1 MKQILSFLLSLSLVF
16 TSTLNVYAIDT
27 GTDFGSFDFNGETFS
42 GSGFDF
48 SKAKAFKEKTEESSD
63 NSMRLWQFFLGSM
76 FPGAGDNADYV
87 EETIRRFL
95 GKDSA
100 DTEETK
106 NAVIESASTDKNVAV
121 DENYYYF
128 TANFFKTVNKKIQ
141 DNVSKLNG
149 YWLVTPAHSLDE
161 LPYDTIVNG
170 FKNNFSSSGKVHDYV
185 YSDEFPS
192 ILQSLVESNAG
203 TVFYP
208 LRNSSGV
215 SLNNVRPYILEP
227 SYSGFDSKFYIV
239 RNSTPSYSST
249 LYDVYSVNGS
259 SLERVSDCR
268 YLLSAYVYN
277 AVDGL
282 RLYSGIASYFDYL
295 LYKSNTSN
303 CYGDPYRIFYSKK
316 DLENFINQGRTYY
329 SPKLPEVNIKIPIQ
343 YVNNPTT
350 MPTYN
355 ITYSPSGK
363 SETTIQADI
372 NGFVKDYL
380 EQLSKSKPAS
390 TPTPKPTATP
400 TPKPKPTATP
410 KPTSTPT
417 PAPTAT
423 PEPTATPI
431 PVTPTPIIPDATITP
446 SPPPEDFS
454 SINNWL
460 ERIYNWLLDF
470 GNKHATFE
478 QSLSDYLQNSNSKL
492 DQIITALDKISQGDT
507 TGTENGC
514 KYDYTELSTFL
525 STLWNDSD
533 KKFDNMAELLQK
545 NNEYLQTLVDSLPPT
560 EDYSSITERLDNI
573 SNWLSSFGTKHDSFE
588 KTLSQY
594 LESSNGKLE
603 QIIEAI
609 DKIPKGDT
617 TGTINGCKYDY
628 SELSSFMTNLWNES
642 DKKFDTMIDLLQENN
657 KYQEKL
663 VDSLNQIKALL
674 IADTVMDVFKNRS
687 SETANKAKEK
697 FPTSLPWDVAMVV
710 NAMCA
715 DPKEP
720 VIELPIEINS
730 LNIKEKITV
739 DLSSSE
745 WKKLAKTCRYLLS
758 ILFVLYLIHLTRKFF
773 NNKGDD

>member
-1 MKQILSFLLSLSLVF
+1 MVSCILTLSLCFPAYAEDFSGTGGNYGESRRLTDEEAEKLRESLVNNSVENTF
-16 TSTLNVYAIDT
+16 LRNVFFQPIKWLFDGFDDIDKAHEAQDNMLK
-27 GTDFGSFDFNGETFS
+27 GIFGNESGSFTQDDLKN
-42 GSGFDF
+42 
-48 SKAKAFKEKTEESSD
+48 SD
-63 NSMRLWQFFLGSM
+63 YVQID
-76 FPGAGDNADYV
+76 GDN
-87 EETIRRFL
+87 
-95 GKDSA
+95 
-100 DTEETK
+100 
-106 NAVIESASTDKNVAV
+106 
-121 DENYYYF
+121 YYF
-128 TANFFKTVNKKIQ
+128 TVNFVNKLNKKIQ
-141 DNVSKLNG
+141 DNVYRLNG
-149 YWLVTPAHSLDE
+149 YYLVEPQHTLNYEGIYEIFGNTFRWDTKSKDIFHSAISGIPSAYIYRPSFNGISFKLYTIKPTYHLYILDNVSPPQVGVFDE
-161 LPYDTIVNG
+161 DETTQLLQFSFTRNSFYESDANGVLVNPYSIPLSSALKDSST
-170 FKNNFSSSGKVHDYV
+170 KSSG
-185 YSDEFPS
+185 FF
-192 ILQSLVESNAG
+192 SLGAP
-203 TVFYP
+203 F
-208 LRNSSGV
+208 
-215 SLNNVRPYILEP
+215 
-227 SYSGFDSKFYIV
+227 K
-239 RNSTPSYSST
+239 
-249 LYDVYSVNGS
+249 
-259 SLERVSDCR
+259 
-268 YLLSAYVYN
+268 
-277 AVDGL
+277 
-282 RLYSGIASYFDYL
+282 
-295 LYKSNTSN
+295 
-303 CYGDPYRIFYSKK
+303 IFYSKADWEK
-316 DLENFINQGRTYY
+316 YNESGRSYY
-329 SPKLPEVNIKIPIQ
+329 VPKLPEVNIKIPIQ

-380 EQLSKSKPAS
+380 EQLSKSKPDP

-417 PAPTAT
+417 PKPK
-423 PEPTATPI
+423 PTATPI
-431 PVTPTPIIPDATITP
+431 PVTPTPIIPDATNTP

-525 STLWNDSD
+525 STLWNESD

-617 TGTINGCKYDY
+617 TGTINGCRYDY
-628 SELSSFMTNLWNES
+628 SELSSFMSNLWNES

-745 WKKLAKTCRYLLS
+745 WEKLAKTCRYLLS

>member
-42 GSGFDF
+42 GSGVDF

-141 DNVSKLNG
+141 DNVYRLNG
-149 YWLVTPAHSLDE
+149 YYLIEPQYSLT
-161 LPYDTIVNG
+161 YDDLRKCFLNSG
-170 FKNNFSSSGKVHDYV
+170 FSWSSSSIDNFKTFSS
-185 YSDEFPS
+185 EFPS
-192 ILQSLVESNAG
+192 C
-203 TVFYP
+203 
-208 LRNSSGV
+208 
-215 SLNNVRPYILEP
+215 YI
-227 SYSGFDSKFYIV
+227 
-239 RNSTPSYSST
+239 RR
-249 LYDVYSVNGS
+249 S
-259 SLERVSDCR
+259 SLDSSDFSGLPISSNYHLYISNGYVYFFNSNETDKVKR
-268 YLLSAYVYN
+268 SEFSAYFFSI
-277 AVDGL
+277 DD
-282 RLYSGIASYFDYL
+282 FYL
-295 LYKSNTSN
+295 KDVSPYAILTSN
-303 CYGDPYRIFYSKK
+303 LIKNNPSQRSDFIAFGSPFKIFYSKADWEK
-316 DLENFINQGRTYY
+316 YNESGRSYY
-329 SPKLPEVNIKIPIQ
+329 APKLPEVNIKIPIQ

-355 ITYSPSGK
+355 ITYNPSGK
-363 SETTIQADI
+363 SETTIQTDI

-380 EQLSKSKPAS
+380 EQLSKSKPDP
-390 TPTPKPTATP
+390 TPTPKPTAIPKPTATP
-400 TPKPKPTATP
+400 TPKPKPT
-410 KPTSTPT
+410 STPT
-417 PAPTAT
+417 PKPK
-423 PEPTATPI
+423 PTATPI
-431 PVTPTPIIPDATITP
+431 PVTPTPIIPDATVPP

-525 STLWNDSD
+525 STLWNESD
-533 KKFDNMAELLQK
+533 KKLDNMAELLQK
-545 NNEYLQTLVDSLPPT
+545 NNEYLQTLTDSLPPT

-628 SELSSFMTNLWNES
+628 SELSSFMTKLWNES

-745 WKKLAKTCRYLLS
+745 WEKLAKTCRYLLS

>member
-1 MKQILSFLLSLSLVF
+1 MLSLSLVF

-141 DNVSKLNG
+141 DNVYRLNG
-149 YWLVTPAHSLDE
+149 YYLVEPKYMLNYKGFYTVFPFASWNAEQRENFNSFVSQYPTCLFKYSSQSSDEIYGYPISIDYHLYIGGTGDVYFYNSDESCNVDIFHFSQNRFYINLKSVKPYSL
-161 LPYDTIVNG
+161 PFSKIT
-170 FKNNFSSSGKVHDYV
+170 KNNPVN
-185 YSDEFPS
+185 YSD
-192 ILQSLVESNAG
+192 
-203 TVFYP
+203 
-208 LRNSSGV
+208 
-215 SLNNVRPYILEP
+215 YIAFGAP
-227 SYSGFDSKFYIV
+227 FK
-239 RNSTPSYSST
+239 
-249 LYDVYSVNGS
+249 
-259 SLERVSDCR
+259 
-268 YLLSAYVYN
+268 
-277 AVDGL
+277 
-282 RLYSGIASYFDYL
+282 
-295 LYKSNTSN
+295 
-303 CYGDPYRIFYSKK
+303 IFYSKADWEK
-316 DLENFINQGRTYY
+316 YNESGRSYY
-329 SPKLPEVNIKIPIQ
+329 APKLPEVNIKIPIQ

-355 ITYSPSGK
+355 ITYNPSGK

-431 PVTPTPIIPDATITP
+431 SVTPTPIIPDATITP
-446 SPPPEDFS
+446 SPSPEDFS
-454 SINNWL
+454 SVNNWL
-460 ERIYNWLLDF
+460 ERIYNWLSDF

-525 STLWNDSD
+525 SMLWNESD
-533 KKFDNMAELLQK
+533 KKLDNMAELLQK

-603 QIIEAI
+603 QIIEVI

-628 SELSSFMTNLWNES
+628 SELSSFMANLWNES

-745 WKKLAKTCRYLLS
+745 WEKLAKTCRYLLS

>member
-1 MKQILSFLLSLSLVF
+1 MKRIICIFLACLLALSLCISAYAEDFSGTGGNYGESRRLTDEEAEKLRESLVNNSVENTF
-16 TSTLNVYAIDT
+16 LRNVFFQPIKWLFDGFDDIDKAHEAQDNMLK
-27 GTDFGSFDFNGETFS
+27 GIFGNESGSFTQDDLKN
-42 GSGFDF
+42 
-48 SKAKAFKEKTEESSD
+48 SD
-63 NSMRLWQFFLGSM
+63 YVQID
-76 FPGAGDNADYV
+76 GDN
-87 EETIRRFL
+87 
-95 GKDSA
+95 
-100 DTEETK
+100 
-106 NAVIESASTDKNVAV
+106 
-121 DENYYYF
+121 YYF
-128 TANFFKTVNKKIQ
+128 TVNFVNKLNKKIQ

-170 FKNNFSSSGKVHDYV
+170 YRNAYPNSGKDHDYY
-185 YSDEFPS
+185 YSDRFPS
-192 ILQSLVESNAG
+192 DLRASVESFN
-203 TVFYP
+203 VPYFYP
-208 LRNSSGV
+208 LRRKDGTPAN
-215 SLNNVRPYILEP
+215 PYRLYCLPLSRI
-227 SYSGFDSKFYIV
+227 GFDTKYYIV
-239 RNSTPSYSST
+239 RNSTPSYSSK
-249 LYDVYSVNGS
+249 LYDLYELEGS
-259 SLERVSDCR
+259 SLVQVNDKR
-268 YLLSAYVYN
+268 YLLDFGYYSSSDSFAW
-277 AVDGL
+277 
-282 RLYSGIASYFDYL
+282 YSGSASDFDYL
-295 LYKSNTSN
+295 LYESNTSN
-303 CYGDPYRIFYSKK
+303 CYGSPYRIFYSKK

-355 ITYSPSGK
+355 ITYNPSGK

-380 EQLSKSKPAS
+380 EQLSKSKPDP

-423 PEPTATPI
+423 PKPTATPI

-470 GNKHATFE
+470 GNKHAAFE

-525 STLWNDSD
+525 STLWNESD
-533 KKFDNMAELLQK
+533 KKLDNMAELLQK
-545 NNEYLQTLVDSLPPT
+545 NNEYLQTLTDSLPPT

-573 SNWLSSFGTKHDSFE
+573 SNWFSSFGTKHDSFE

-628 SELSSFMTNLWNES
+628 SELSSFMANLWNES

-730 LNIKEKITV
+730 LNIKEKIIV

-745 WKKLAKTCRYLLS
+745 WEKLAKTCRYLLS

>member
-1 MKQILSFLLSLSLVF
+1 MVSCILTLSLCFSAYAEDFSGTGGNYGESRRLTDEEAEKLRESLVNNSVENTF
-16 TSTLNVYAIDT
+16 LRNVFFQPIKWLFDGFDDIDKAHEAQDNMLK
-27 GTDFGSFDFNGETFS
+27 GIFGNESGSFTQD
-42 GSGFDF
+42 DL
-48 SKAKAFKEKTEESSD
+48 K
-63 NSMRLWQFFLGSM
+63 NS
-76 FPGAGDNADYV
+76 DYV
-87 EETIRRFL
+87 QID
-95 GKDSA
+95 G
-100 DTEETK
+100 
-106 NAVIESASTDKNVAV
+106 NN
-121 DENYYYF
+121 YYF
-128 TANFFKTVNKKIQ
+128 TVNFVNKLNKKIQ

-170 FKNNFSSSGKVHDYV
+170 YRNAYPNSGKDHDYY
-185 YSDEFPS
+185 YSDRFPS
-192 ILQSLVESNAG
+192 DLRTSVESCN
-203 TVFYP
+203 TTYFYP
-208 LRNSSGV
+208 LRRKDGTPANSYLLYRLPLSC
-215 SLNNVRPYILEP
+215 I
-227 SYSGFDSKFYIV
+227 GFDTKYYIV
-239 RNSTPSYSST
+239 RNSTPSYSSK
-249 LYDVYSVNGS
+249 LYDLYELEGS
-259 SLERVSDCR
+259 SLVQVNDKR
-268 YLLSAYVYN
+268 YLSYFGY
-277 AVDGL
+277 
-282 RLYSGIASYFDYL
+282 YSSDDSYAWYGGFASDFDYL
-295 LYKSNTSN
+295 LYESNTSN
-303 CYGDPYRIFYSKK
+303 CYGSPYRIFYSKK

-380 EQLSKSKPAS
+380 EQLSKSKPDP

-431 PVTPTPIIPDATITP
+431 PVTPTPIIPDATNTP

-525 STLWNDSD
+525 STLWNESD

-642 DKKFDTMIDLLQENN
+642 DKKFDTMIELLQENN

-745 WKKLAKTCRYLLS
+745 WEKLAKTCRYLLS

>member
-1 MKQILSFLLSLSLVF
+1 MKKILSACIVFCIIFSNLQFSLHPVYAVAQISGPVSSNPVPLPISLGVDLDITGVFEQYYKFVTDNFPKRLNSIDQFQSAIWDIAAFPSRWLADKLNSYLDDDGKLDTFKEGCPVSTDGTYIYIDNDFMTELNEQVQDNVYRLNGYYLIEPQYPLSVEGLRNRYSGYFFTWSSDSLSNF
-16 TSTLNVYAIDT
+16 E
-27 GTDFGSFDFNGETFS
+27 SFSAEFPSCFIARDASGGTFS
-42 GSGFDF
+42 GLPVGHDYHLYLSPASYVKFY
-48 SKAKAFKEKTEESSD
+48 KQVETEKVK
-63 NSMRLWQFFLGSM
+63 RLS
-76 FPGAGDNADYV
+76 
-87 EETIRRFL
+87 
-95 GKDSA
+95 
-100 DTEETK
+100 
-106 NAVIESASTDKNVAV
+106 
-121 DENYYYF
+121 
-128 TANFFKTVNKKIQ
+128 
-141 DNVSKLNG
+141 
-149 YWLVTPAHSLDE
+149 
-161 LPYDTIVNG
+161 
-170 FKNNFSSSGKVHDYV
+170 FSSSSFYLSHLKDVN
-185 YSDEFPS
+185 PLS
-192 ILQSLVESNAG
+192 ILFSNLVK
-203 TVFYP
+203 
-208 LRNSSGV
+208 
-215 SLNNVRPYILEP
+215 NNP
-227 SYSGFDSKFYIV
+227 SQTDY
-239 RNSTPSYSST
+239 T
-249 LYDVYSVNGS
+249 LF
-259 SLERVSDCR
+259 
-268 YLLSAYVYN
+268 
-277 AVDGL
+277 GL
-282 RLYSGIASYFDYL
+282 PV
-295 LYKSNTSN
+295 K
-303 CYGDPYRIFYSKK
+303 IFYSKADWEK
-316 DLENFINQGRTYY
+316 YNESGRSSYAPDLSGSKF
-329 SPKLPEVNIKIPIQ
+329 KIPVDFFLPNGTINPA
-343 YVNNPTT
+343 YTGLLGGLSVNLPNNP
-350 MPTYN
+350 
-355 ITYSPSGK
+355 
-363 SETTIQADI
+363 SETNIQDAL
-372 NGFVKDYL
+372 NEFAKNFMNSLASVT
-380 EQLSKSKPAS
+380 PA
-390 TPTPKPTATP
+390 
-400 TPKPKPTATP
+400 PTATP

-417 PAPTAT
+417 PKPK
-423 PEPTATPI
+423 PTATPI

-454 SINNWL
+454 SVNNWL

-470 GNKHATFE
+470 GNKHSTFE
-478 QSLSDYLQNSNSKL
+478 KTLSQYLESSNSKL

-507 TGTENGC
+507 TGTETGC

-525 STLWNDSD
+525 TTLWNESD
-533 KKFDNMAELLQK
+533 KKLDTMAELLQK

-628 SELSSFMTNLWNES
+628 SELSSFMSNLWNES
-642 DKKFDTMIDLLQENN
+642 DKKFDTMIELLQENN

-745 WKKLAKTCRYLLS
+745 WEKLAKTCRYLLS

>member
-16 TSTLNVYAIDT
+16 TSTLSVYAVDT
-27 GTDFGSFDFNGETFS
+27 GSDLGSFDFNGETFS
-42 GSGFDF
+42 GSGVDF
-48 SKAKAFKEKTEESSD
+48 SKAKAFKEKVEESHN

-87 EETIRRFL
+87 EESIRRFL

-141 DNVSKLNG
+141 DNVHALDGYYLIEPKYTLNYAGFESVFGASMDSGYQKL
-149 YWLVTPAHSLDE
+149 
-161 LPYDTIVNG
+161 
-170 FKNNFSSSGKVHDYV
+170 F
-185 YSDEFPS
+185 
-192 ILQSLVESNAG
+192 ESFCG
-203 TVFYP
+203 
-208 LRNSSGV
+208 
-215 SLNNVRPYILEP
+215 
-227 SYSGFDSKFYIV
+227 
-239 RNSTPSYSST
+239 SYSSCLFERYSLDST
-249 LYDVYSVNGS
+249 NFNGYLIGSDYHLYVMDNVSPTSVAFHKSDES
-259 SLERVSDCR
+259 SNVERLDFSSKYIFSGDLKSVKPYNL
-268 YLLSAYVYN
+268 YLSSFLN
-277 AVDGL
+277 DNPNP
-282 RLYSGIASYFDYL
+282 RFDYIAFGAPF
-295 LYKSNTSN
+295 K
-303 CYGDPYRIFYSKK
+303 IFYSKADWEK
-316 DLENFINQGRTYY
+316 YNESGRTYY

-380 EQLSKSKPAS
+380 EQLSKSKPDP

-417 PAPTAT
+417 PKPR
-423 PEPTATPI
+423 PTATPI
-431 PVTPTPIIPDATITP
+431 PVTPTPIIPDATNTP

-507 TGTENGC
+507 SGTENGC
-514 KYDYTELSTFL
+514 KYDYAELSAFL
-525 STLWNDSD
+525 TTLWNDSD

-545 NNEYLQTLVDSLPPT
+545 NNEYLQTLADSLPPT

-628 SELSSFMTNLWNES
+628 SELSSFMTKLWNES

-730 LNIKEKITV
+730 LNIKEKIVV

-745 WKKLAKTCRYLLS
+745 WEKLAKTCRYLLS